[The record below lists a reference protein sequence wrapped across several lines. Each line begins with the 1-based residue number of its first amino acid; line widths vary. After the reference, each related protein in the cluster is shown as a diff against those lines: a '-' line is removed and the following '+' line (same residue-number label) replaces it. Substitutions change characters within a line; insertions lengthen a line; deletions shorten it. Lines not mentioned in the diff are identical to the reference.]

1 MADHES
7 VETQLLSKDIIRMKN
22 DLVNIKAV
30 NKEEL
35 DQLSQKITD
44 LNRSINGID
53 IIVKNELSQRVNQ
66 MSQDGEM
73 NIRRIKEDWRR
84 DLKNLEDDFKDT
96 LYREVQMQ
104 NEKVQKERDSLVSLY
119 RDIQDVMDKAH
130 LQR

>member
-1 MADHES
+1 MARVNKLFIDMADHES

-53 IIVKNELSQRVNQ
+53 IIVK
-66 MSQDGEM
+66 
-73 NIRRIKEDWRR
+73 KE
-84 DLKNLEDDFKDT
+84 
-96 LYREVQMQ
+96 
-104 NEKVQKERDSLVSLY
+104 
-119 RDIQDVMDKAH
+119 
-130 LQR
+130 

>member
-53 IIVKNELSQRVNQ
+53 IIVKNELSQRVN
-66 MSQDGEM
+66 
-73 NIRRIKEDWRR
+73 
-84 DLKNLEDDFKDT
+84 
-96 LYREVQMQ
+96 
-104 NEKVQKERDSLVSLY
+104 
-119 RDIQDVMDKAH
+119 
-130 LQR
+130 